1 MRGWL
6 HNAVIA
12 AARAGDDNQR
22 WLFGALAAIVFL
34 GWLPFGLAVVPLPSA
49 ADLAFFG
56 AGLYT
61 SALWPLNAA
70 ALALAVI
77 AGAAAAAYLVAFGA
91 AALLRREGIARGSTL
106 RDVARVWL
114 VQLVAAVPALVVAA
128 ALVARLAAVAPAEY
142 QSPNIGGPVEVRIAV
157 DLLPLIALFLV
168 ALLAGQLVGGAATR
182 RVVDQRTGGIGRA
195 LGGAAAD
202 LRRRPLRLLG
212 VAVLTL
218 LVQVVDLLA
227 TYALLRILWAPI
239 GAQLS
244 GGLLSSPSTLLLL
257 VGFVAIWLCLVLAA
271 GVVFAWASA
280 WWSIEMEVVGQS

>member
-34 GWLPFGLAVVPLPSA
+34 GWLPFALAVVPLPSA

-70 ALALAVI
+70 ALAIAVI
-77 AGAAAAAYLVAFGA
+77 AGAAAAAFLVAFGA

-168 ALLAGQLVGGAATR
+168 ALLAGQLVGGAASR

-195 LGGAAAD
+195 LSGAAAD
-202 LRRRPLRLLG
+202 LRQRPLRLLG

>member
-6 HNAVIA
+6 HNAVVA
-12 AARAGDDNQR
+12 AVRAGDDNQR

-34 GWLPFGLAVVPLPSA
+34 GWLPFALAVVPLPSA

-56 AGLYT
+56 ADLYT
-61 SALWPLNAA
+61 SSVWPLNAA
-70 ALALAVI
+70 ALVLALAAV
-77 AGAAAAAYLVAFGA
+77 AAVAAFLVALGA
-91 AALLRREGIARGSTL
+91 VSVLRREGTARGSALGNAL
-106 RDVARVWL
+106 RAWV

-128 ALVARLAAVAPAEY
+128 TLAVRIAAVAPAEY
-142 QSPNIGGPVEVRIAV
+142 QSPNIGGPVEVRIAAE
-157 DLLPLIALFLV
+157 LLPLIVLFLV
-168 ALLAGQLVGGAATR
+168 ALLAGQLFGGAATR
-182 RVVDQRTGGIGRA
+182 RVVNQRTGGIGPA
-195 LGGAAAD
+195 LRGAASD
-202 LRRRPLRLLG
+202 LRQHPLRLLG
-212 VAVLTL
+212 VAILTL
-218 LVQVVDLLA
+218 LVQIVDLLA